1 MAQRGVN
8 KATLLGNIGNT
19 PLIRYTP
26 QQQPVAIFQVA
37 TGEYWKEEGT
47 GKPRER
53 TDWHD
58 IVVFNPTLAALVRDK
73 AKQGMA
79 IYLEGVMRKK
89 QWKDDLGIDRE
100 KTEVIVDGFQGVI
113 QLLSNKEV

>member
-1 MAQRGVN
+1 MAQRGIN
-8 KATLLGNIGNT
+8 KGIILGNIGNA

-47 GKPRER
+47 GKNKER

-58 IVVFNPTLAALVRDK
+58 VVVFNPVLATLIRDK
-73 AKQGMA
+73 AKQGMT
-79 IYLEGVMRKK
+79 IYVEGIMRKK
-89 QWKDDLGIDRE
+89 AWKDDQGIERE
-100 KTEVIVDGFQGVI
+100 KTELIVEAFQGSI
-113 QLLSNKEV
+113 QLMPNKEV